1 MLAPRGDE
9 EKDDEG
15 DGDDQKGIEVPRLRE
30 VPREEGM
37 DGALRA
43 TTGTLEACEGEED
56 AAGEKMGSRINKGIE
71 QCQCRYGDGTE
82 NQSKPAG

>member
-15 DGDDQKGIEVPRLRE
+15 DGDDQKGIEVPRLRK
-30 VPREEGM
+30 VPSEEGM

-43 TTGTLEACEGEED
+43 TTGTLEAREGEKD
-56 AAGEKMGSRINKGIE
+56 AAGEKMGGRIDKGV
-71 QCQCRYGDGTE
+71 
-82 NQSKPAG
+82 